1 MQTSFEAVD
10 VEFHRIRYRLV
21 QAGDPE
27 LTRARPV
34 RVGRERHDVADGEMG
49 FLEQLTRNEYVSLRR
64 GSGEP
69 CTDEES
75 ENRDER
81 ASERATTGAAH
92 PSIMPERTNLIRAPD
107 PSASSRPLHSCKVQL
122 MKLTLVSAVVAC
134 IATGAIAFAQRPAA
148 PSPDIHYVP
157 TSNGVADAMLK
168 LANTT
173 AADVV
178 YDLGSGDGRI
188 VIAAAKKYGARG
200 VGIEID
206 PQLIND
212 AAKNAAKAGVADKVT
227 FHQEDLFK
235 TDLSDATVV
244 TLYLSNSINMRLRTI
259 LQRQLKPGARIVSH
273 RFLMGDWKPEAERRL
288 EGTSIYL
295 WTIR

>member
-1 MQTSFEAVD
+1 
-10 VEFHRIRYRLV
+10 
-21 QAGDPE
+21 
-27 LTRARPV
+27 
-34 RVGRERHDVADGEMG
+34 
-49 FLEQLTRNEYVSLRR
+49 
-64 GSGEP
+64 
-69 CTDEES
+69 
-75 ENRDER
+75 
-81 ASERATTGAAH
+81 
-92 PSIMPERTNLIRAPD
+92 
-107 PSASSRPLHSCKVQL
+107 

-157 TSNGVADAMLK
+157 TSNGVADAMLR

-206 PQLIND
+206 PELIKD
-212 AAKNAAKAGVADKVT
+212 AAKNAAKAGLADKVT
-227 FHQEDLFK
+227 FRQEDLFK
-235 TDLSDATVV
+235 ADLSDATVV